1 MNRLALFD
9 LDRTLTDRD
18 LLFREWAASF
28 STRHGLPTEA
38 IELLVEQDADG
49 YGDKAEMFA
58 AVVEHFGASVQ
69 VSSEVDAFFADFV
82 ARHRVTD
89 SVRSSLEKLRAA
101 GWRIGIVTNGSPT
114 QLDKIDAAGLVE
126 LVDGVTV
133 SDIEGV
139 RKPHRELFAIAA
151 SRAGGSLEGGW
162 MVGDNPEADIRGG
175 ADAGMTTV
183 WLPLGRS
190 WPLADLHPDHIAESV
205 PDAIALMLDLPA
217 DREHDRR

>member
-9 LDRTLTDRD
+9 LDGTLTDRD

-28 STRHGLPTEA
+28 SARHRLPKEA

-58 AVVEHFGASVQ
+58 AVVEHFGARLR
-69 VSSEVDAFFADFV
+69 VSSEIDAFFGDFV

-89 SVRSSLEKLRAA
+89 LVRASLEKLRTA

-114 QLDKIDAAGLVE
+114 QLDKIDVAGLGE
-126 LVDGVTV
+126 PVDGVAV
-133 SDIEGV
+133 SGVEGV
-139 RKPHRELFAIAA
+139 RKPHWEVFAIAA

-162 MVGDNPEADIRGG
+162 IVGDNPEADIRGG

-190 WPLADLHPDHIAESV
+190 WPLTGLHPDHTAESV

-217 DREHDRR
+217 GL